1 MKTKLAVSNE
11 ISAMLKTKKRKT
23 DLTTYP
29 RHRKKVMKDTNFHHI
44 FYSWETR
51 QCCQSKYVLT
61 SKCLRLLTYC
71 GYVTPSD
78 FFQISDPVAS
88 LTFSTAGIA
97 CMKDAAK
104 HRWGAGV
111 AAQEQNACNR

>member
-11 ISAMLKTKKRKT
+11 ISAMLKKK
-23 DLTTYP
+23 
-29 RHRKKVMKDTNFHHI
+29 KKDRPYHLSPAQKKAMKATNFHHI